1 MEGLLDY
8 NHNKSVWNGVGMRVV
23 LQRVTQGSV
32 TIDDKKVAQ
41 IGPGLVILLGV
52 GPSDTREIASA
63 MADKVALLRIFE
75 DTEGKMNLSIRDV
88 QGEAIVVSQFTLYAD
103 TRKGRRP
110 SFTNAAKPELAE
122 PLVHYFAEQLRLTGV
137 PTQEGVFGAHM
148 VVNIENDGPVTI
160 VIDLPQG

>member
-1 MEGLLDY
+1 
-8 NHNKSVWNGVGMRVV
+8 MRVV

-32 TIDDKKVAQ
+32 TVDDKKVAQ

-52 GPSDTREIASA
+52 GPADTREIASA
-63 MADKVALLRIFE
+63 LADKVAQLRIFE
-75 DTEGKMNLSIRDV
+75 DADEKMNLSIRDV
-88 QGEAIVVSQFTLYAD
+88 AGEAVVVSQFTLYAD

-110 SFTNAAKPELAE
+110 SFTDAAKPELAE
-122 PLVHYFAEQLRLTGV
+122 PLVHYFAEQLRHAGV

-160 VIDLPQG
+160 VMDLLQA

>member
-1 MEGLLDY
+1 
-8 NHNKSVWNGVGMRVV
+8 MRVV

-32 TIDDKKVAQ
+32 TVDDKKVAQ

-52 GPSDTREIASA
+52 APADTREIASA
-63 MADKVALLRIFE
+63 MVDKVAQLRIFE
-75 DTEGKMNLSIRDV
+75 DADGKMNLSIRDV
-88 QGEAIVVSQFTLYAD
+88 AGEAVVVSQFTLYAD

-110 SFTNAAKPELAE
+110 SFTDAAKPELAE
-122 PLVHYFAEQLRLTGV
+122 PLVHYFAEQLRHAGV

-160 VIDLPQG
+160 VMDLLQA